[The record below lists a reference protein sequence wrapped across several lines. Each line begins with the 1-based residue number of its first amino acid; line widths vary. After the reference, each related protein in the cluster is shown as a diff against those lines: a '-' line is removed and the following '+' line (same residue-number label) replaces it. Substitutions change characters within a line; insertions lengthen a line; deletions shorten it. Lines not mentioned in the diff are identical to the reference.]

1 MCEVFR
7 SYLKQRHLITHPEIL
22 HDHEIYETSN
32 TKFLLMEL
40 KEKLP
45 VLQTFYITTI

>member
-22 HDHEIYETSN
+22 HDHELYETSH
-32 TKFLLMEL
+32 TTFLLMEL
-40 KEKLP
+40 KEKLLA
-45 VLQTFYITTI
+45 VQIFYITTI